1 MRWGSSVRP
10 GEGSNVLTSTYRR
23 RWSNLRDY
31 FNDGSDGMV
40 LALLQALLASKRDM
54 KQSRTQNGTESD
66 DVAGNMRMT
75 DRLAIFLT
83 NNIFRNQEA
92 RWCRQQAPSDVYFY
106 GYRTENYW
114 KTSDASVN
122 TRTNESQ
129 SKAFRLGVSL
139 PWFVLII
146 VFIYFWK
153 VSELREIRVCL
164 ALNRTDLLGF
174 IVMLSILIL
183 CLSVFMFC
191 VFCVT

>member
-54 KQSRTQNGTESD
+54 KRSRTQNGTESD

-92 RWCRQQAPSDVYFY
+92 RWCRQQVPSDVYFY
-106 GYRTENYW
+106 GYRIENYW
-114 KTSDASVN
+114 KTSDDASGEDKDDV
-122 TRTNESQ
+122 
-129 SKAFRLGVSL
+129 SKFMCWFLHVLVRRSERYRWWCKRKSEIFWQTEVRKFSL
-139 PWFVLII
+139 
-146 VFIYFWK
+146 
-153 VSELREIRVCL
+153 E
-164 ALNRTDLLGF
+164 
-174 IVMLSILIL
+174 
-183 CLSVFMFC
+183 
-191 VFCVT
+191 